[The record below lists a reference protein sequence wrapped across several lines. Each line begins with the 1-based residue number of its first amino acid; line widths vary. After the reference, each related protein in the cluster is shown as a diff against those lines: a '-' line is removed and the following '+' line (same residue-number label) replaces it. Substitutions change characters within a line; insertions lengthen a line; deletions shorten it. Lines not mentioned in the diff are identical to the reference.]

1 MISYYKLTRLVFC
14 ICRAQPER
22 QQLDRRR
29 FETAH
34 FKYACLQLASRYPEA
49 IRPEAVAFEAD
60 ITSTLKEITP
70 PLFRMF
76 EAKYA
81 G

>member
-1 MISYYKLTRLVFC
+1 MFC
-14 ICRAQPER
+14 TCRAHPER

-34 FKYACLQLASRYPEA
+34 LKYACLQLASRYPEA
-49 IRPEAVAFEAD
+49 IRPDAIAVEAD
-60 ITSTLKEITP
+60 ITTTLKEITP
-70 PLFRMF
+70 PLFHMF